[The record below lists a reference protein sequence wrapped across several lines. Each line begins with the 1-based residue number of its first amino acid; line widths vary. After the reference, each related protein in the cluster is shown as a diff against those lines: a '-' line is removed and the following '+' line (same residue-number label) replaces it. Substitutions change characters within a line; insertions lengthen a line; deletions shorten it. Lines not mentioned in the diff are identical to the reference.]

1 MTLRENCEQL
11 RETLLAE
18 GIEPAAALLV
28 LLSAFEQGLMT
39 EAELREACGRTG
51 AVAGRPVRAPR
62 E

>member
-18 GIEPAAALLV
+18 GIEPEAALLV

-39 EAELREACGRTG
+39 EAELREAAEGL
-51 AVAGRPVRAPR
+51 APLPGDLL
-62 E
+62 